1 MNKKR
6 NSNIELLR
14 ILAMFFIVWHHCG
27 YINSEALGN
36 SLTYNTSIIK
46 ISYFL
51 GKIGVN
57 IFFLITGYFLCKGK
71 FNKKK
76 LLSIIATTEI
86 YGLIVVIISILSDKI
101 NLGNSYIFYFPIVSS
116 MFWFATDYIIIYLL
130 SPYLNILIENLTKE
144 KFKKFLI
151 TVLIIWCI
159 IPNIFGI
166 IGGTIGQIFE
176 FTQLG
181 WGIILYFVG
190 AYFNIHGIK
199 ILKKQRNNIIIL
211 ISSFILIILEIIIFT
226 IFKEPLKEI
235 QLVDMN
241 HYINNANNVLL
252 LVTAVTIFNIF
263 VNMKYRYNA
272 YINLIASAMFGVY
285 LLHSNIVMDYIKKT
299 VVEIP
304 NKLIETNTPLLMTLS
319 YTFDVMFVCCLIE
332 LFRLGILK
340 ITKKIIKNN
349 KKRKK
354 LHKNTWIYYQIVL
367 I

>member
-14 ILAMFFIVWHHCG
+14 IIAMFLIVWHHCG
-27 YINSEALGN
+27 YVNSDVLGD
-36 SLTYNTSIIK
+36 SLTYNTTIIK

-51 GKIGVN
+51 GKMGVN
-57 IFFLITGYFLCKGK
+57 IFFLISGYFLCKGK

-76 LLSIIATTEI
+76 LFSIVATTEF
-86 YGLIVVIISILSDKI
+86 YGLIVVLISIFCDKI

-130 SPYLNILIENLTKE
+130 SPYFNILIENLSKE

-159 IPNIFGI
+159 IPNTFGI

-181 WGIILYFVG
+181 WGIILYFLG
-190 AYFNIHGIK
+190 AYFNKHGIK
-199 ILKKQRNNIIIL
+199 FLKKLRNNIIIL
-211 ISSFILIILEIIIFT
+211 IGSFILIILEIVLFT
-226 IFKEPLKEI
+226 LFKEPLKEI

-241 HYINNANNVLL
+241 HYINNANNIILL
-252 LVTAVTIFNIF
+252 IPAVALFNIF
-263 VNMKYRYNA
+263 INMKYRTNA

-285 LLHSNIVMDYIKKT
+285 LLHSNNIMDYIKKT

-304 NKLIETNTPLLMTLS
+304 NKLIETNTPLIMTLS
-319 YTFDVMFVCCLIE
+319 YAFDVMFICCVIE
-332 LFRLGILK
+332 LIRLGLLK
-340 ITKKIIKNN
+340 TIKNIIKKH

-354 LHKNTWIYYQIVL
+354 LHKNT
-367 I
+367 

>member
-27 YINSEALGN
+27 YINSEALGD

-51 GKIGVN
+51 GKLGVN

-76 LLSIIATTEI
+76 LFSIIATTEF
-86 YGLIVVIISILSDKI
+86 YGLIVVLISIFSDKI

-130 SPYLNILIENLTKE
+130 SPYFNILIENLSKE

-151 TVLIIWCI
+151 TVLVIWCV
-159 IPNIFGI
+159 IPNAFGI

-181 WGIILYFVG
+181 WGIILYFLG

-199 ILKKQRNNIIIL
+199 ILKKQKNSIIIL
-211 ISSFILIILEIIIFT
+211 ICCIVLIILEIVLFT
-226 IFKEPLKEI
+226 IFKEPLKSI
-235 QLVDMN
+235 QLIDMN
-241 HYINNANNVLL
+241 HYINNANNILL
-252 LVTAVTIFNIF
+252 LVPAVALFNIF
-263 VNMKYRYNA
+263 VNMKYRSNA
-272 YINLIASAMFGVY
+272 YINIIASTMFGVY
-285 LLHSNIVMDYIKKT
+285 LLHSNIVMDYIKKI
-299 VVEIP
+299 VIEVP
-304 NKLIETNTPLLMTLS
+304 NKLIETNTPLIMTLS
-319 YTFDVMFVCCLIE
+319 YTFDVMFICCIIE
-332 LFRLGILK
+332 LTRLGLLK
-340 ITKKIIKNN
+340 TAKKIIEKH

-354 LHKNTWIYYQIVL
+354 LHKNT
-367 I
+367 